1 MRRIRVRCRTDAGQR
16 KGEFPLKLLVPF
28 AQRDTSVVP
37 WYRDSS
43 RNGRELLLENYD
55 YSYTSFQFSQTS
67 PRHDYHCTI
76 IVQLDDTVRVVTF
89 NQWLAV
95 YEIILFQNE
104 FWKFNFFIDLIFG
117 NFENFENT
125 LEISFGKFGE
135 MGSSI
140 FYESINYF
148 DSLISIWL
156 ISFSEI
162 LKISFA
168 KLGKWTQVYL
178 YITSKSFPWR
188 SNFYLNESIN

>member
-55 YSYTSFQFSQTS
+55 YSYTPFQFSQTS

-89 NQWLAV
+89 NQWPVV
-95 YEIILFQNE
+95 YETILLQNE
-104 FWKFNFFIDLIFG
+104 FWKHFG
-117 NFENFENT
+117 NF
-125 LEISFGKFGE
+125 ICKIRE
-135 MGSSI
+135 MESSI
-140 FYESINYF
+140 FYENDLHTVQKIYLMNQLTTSIAWYSF
-148 DSLISIWL
+148 DW
-156 ISFSEI
+156 FHFR
-162 LKISFA
+162 KF
-168 KLGKWTQVYL
+168 
-178 YITSKSFPWR
+178 
-188 SNFYLNESIN
+188 

>member
-67 PRHDYHCTI
+67 PRYNYHCTI
-76 IVQLDDTVRVVTF
+76 IVQLDDTVRVATF
-89 NQWLAV
+89 NQWPAV
-95 YEIILFQNE
+95 YETILLQNE
-104 FWKFNFFIDLIFG
+104 FWKHFG
-117 NFENFENT
+117 NF
-125 LEISFGKFGE
+125 ICKIRE

-140 FYESINYF
+140 FYENDLHTVQKIYLMNQLTTSIAWY
-148 DSLISIWL
+148 
-156 ISFSEI
+156 
-162 LKISFA
+162 
-168 KLGKWTQVYL
+168 
-178 YITSKSFPWR
+178 P
-188 SNFYLNESIN
+188 FYWSHFRKF